1 MKWTDPLDEM
11 RKMQAMIDSA
21 FSDFFARP
29 APPTGALAAKGMS
42 WREPLCNM
50 WEDEGNVSVTIEIPG
65 VPKENIKLNVKDN
78 ELEIRAESRKEKKE
92 VKKDSR
98 VFERTYAG
106 FYRLIP
112 LPAEVDASK
121 TNATY
126 NHGVL
131 EVKMPKA
138 QHEKR
143 KGIEIKVN

>member
-1 MKWTDPLDEM
+1 M
-11 RKMQAMIDSA
+11 
-21 FSDFFARP
+21 
-29 APPTGALAAKGMS
+29 
-42 WREPLCNM
+42 
-50 WEDEGNVSVTIEIPG
+50 TIEIPG